1 MKEIDVDVLDM
12 LDEQIKTQET
22 LLKKRLSKASGAREY
37 KISNFDVT
45 DKKMVTGGIIQE
57 SILFLK
63 IKRLFYWIFRIKY

>member
-12 LDEQIKTQET
+12 LDEQIKNSRNLIKEG
-22 LLKKRLSKASGAREY
+22 LSKASGAREY

-63 IKRLFYWIFRIKY
+63 IKKIILLDFQD